1 MGPGTTARPGSAP
14 VVDLRE
20 ARVRFGQRT
29 VLDLSLQV
37 MPGERV
43 AIVGPSGAGKS
54 TLLGLCS
61 GSRTLHHGSVE
72 VLGTDLATASRRRL
86 RAARAGIG
94 TVHQHLH
101 LVGRL
106 SARQNVSAG
115 RLGRWGLARS
125 LLSLV
130 SLQDRVPVEE
140 ALERL
145 GIAHLAGH
153 RTEHL
158 SGGEQQ
164 RVALA
169 RVLVQAPA
177 LVLADEPIASLD
189 PQRARVVMDLLAD
202 VVGEG
207 YRALLVSLHDA
218 DVARETCDRVVGLRA
233 GRVVLD
239 VPAADFTRA
248 RREQLYRIGT

>member
-1 MGPGTTARPGSAP
+1 MPRGTTP

-43 AIVGPSGAGKS
+43 AVVGPSGAGKS

-61 GSRTLHHGSVE
+61 GSRPLDRGSVQ
-72 VLGTDLATASRRRL
+72 VLGTDLAGASRRRL
-86 RAARAGIG
+86 RAVRSRIG
-94 TVHQHLH
+94 TVHQQLH

-115 RLGRWGLARS
+115 RLGRWSLARS

-130 SLQDRVPVEE
+130 SLQDRGPVEE

-145 GIAHLAGH
+145 GIAELAGH
-153 RTEHL
+153 RTEDL

-169 RVLVQAPA
+169 RVLVQDPP

-189 PQRARVVMDLLAD
+189 PQRARAVMDLLAE
-202 VVGEG
+202 VVGDG
-207 YRALLVSLHDA
+207 SRALLVSLHDA
-218 DVARETCDRVVGLRA
+218 DVARETCDRVLGLRA
-233 GRVVLD
+233 GRIVLD
-239 VPAADFTRA
+239 VPAEEFTPA
-248 RREQLYRIGT
+248 LRERLYRIGT